1 MHMRERRFGTTS
13 LLLSTLALALLLAG
27 CPKRPVATVVSAPP
41 PTAPVQTPAPPP
53 EPPAAAPAPP
63 PAPAP
68 APPVAV
74 APTPAP
80 PPPPAPAPPP
90 AEFMANPAVQD
101 IFFNFDK
108 SNIRPGDAK
117 ILGANAAYLK
127 ANPDQLV
134 LIEGHCDERGTN
146 EYNLALGER
155 RAKSAMN
162 YFVAQ
167 GIEAN
172 RITVVSY
179 GKERPVC
186 TEKAEVCWAKNR
198 RDHFLTKPK

>member
-1 MHMRERRFGTTS
+1 
-13 LLLSTLALALLLAG
+13 
-27 CPKRPVATVVSAPP
+27 
-41 PTAPVQTPAPPP
+41 
-53 EPPAAAPAPP
+53 
-63 PAPAP
+63 
-68 APPVAV
+68 
-74 APTPAP
+74 
-80 PPPPAPAPPP
+80 
-90 AEFMANPAVQD
+90 MANPAVQD

-186 TEKAEVCWAKNR
+186 TQKAEVCWAKNR